1 MSTIKRRYCLV
12 RLRLEDNVFLSV
24 DAIYADYDEAIN
36 ARRWHN
42 MTAASH
48 GEFFTIWPVVMET

>member
-1 MSTIKRRYCLV
+1 MSSIDRQYCLV

-24 DAIYADYDEAIN
+24 DAIYTDYDEATN

-42 MTAASH
+42 MVASP
-48 GEFFTIWPVVMET
+48 GEFYTIWPVVMET